1 MSKEQK
7 TSKKQKS
14 PKKETINLHAGHRDR
29 VKDNFIENG
38 FQGFNEH
45 QILELVLFY
54 GYPRID
60 TNELAH
66 KLINQFGGLNEVLNA
81 SIEDLIQSGGL
92 TKNCAVLLKLFTN
105 IIREYSQNESSD
117 YVFNTT
123 QRITTHFEGIY
134 KGETEE
140 KVYISVFDDELRLK
154 KTVLITKGTIA
165 FVPMQTR
172 KIAYAVLNNNSS
184 YAAIAHNHPNSS
196 ARPSDED
203 IIITNGILSVLRSLG
218 VILLDH
224 VIIGTDGSYSMC
236 KSGHFKI

>member
-1 MSKEQK
+1 MSMEQI
-7 TSKKQKS
+7 TSKKQRS
-14 PKKETINLHAGHRDR
+14 PKKKNENLHAGHRDR

-66 KLINQFGGLNEVLNA
+66 KLINQFGGLNGVLNA
-81 SIEDLIQSGGL
+81 SVEELIQSGGL

-105 IIREYSQNESSD
+105 IIREYSQNECSD

-123 QRITTHFEGIY
+123 KKITEHFEGIY
-134 KGETEE
+134 KGETDE

-165 FVPMQTR
+165 FVPTQTR
-172 KIAYAVLNNNSS
+172 IIAHAVLNNNSS

-196 ARPSDED
+196 SRPSDED
-203 IIITNGILSVLRSLG
+203 IIITNGIQSVLKPLG

-224 VIIGTDGSYSMC
+224 VIIGNDGSYSMC

>member
-1 MSKEQK
+1 MAMEPK

-14 PKKETINLHAGHRDR
+14 SKKENVNLHEGHRDR

-66 KLINQFGGLNEVLNA
+66 KLINQFGGLNGVLNA
-81 SIEDLIQSGGL
+81 SVDELIQSGGL

-105 IIREYSQNESSD
+105 IIREYSINESSN

-123 QRITTHFEGIY
+123 QKITEHFEGIY

-140 KVYISVFDDELRLK
+140 KVYVSIFDDELRLK
-154 KTVLITKGTIA
+154 KTILVTKGTIA

-172 KIAYAVLNNNSS
+172 KIAHAVLNNNSN
-184 YAAIAHNHPNSS
+184 YIAIAHNHPSS
-196 ARPSDED
+196 SSKPSDED
-203 IIITNGILSVLRSLG
+203 IIITNGILGVLKSLG
-218 VILLDH
+218 VNLLDH
-224 VIIGTDGSYSMC
+224 IIIGNDGSYSMC
-236 KSGHFKI
+236 KSGHFKL